1 MARRR
6 LRCCG
11 HRSKGHDNKLL
22 PNFES
27 CEPRS
32 RELGSGAART
42 SSTEKKTST
51 RPVAELKYGC
61 GYLLIRCKCTTF
73 LSVSDKNER
82 KYVSCRTYSVRM
94 CFEVVV
100 FGLCAVRNG
109 VKAPRKSAP
118 TRGLRLTNWQLL
130 SDECGRELGN
140 RGNCLRTRVG
150 EGGNAP
156 LSAACGG
163 KGGKSGRLTSESR
176 LIFGKTSGLS
186 LKSPRFFRTDRA
198 KRIAVGGWCAQRAEE
213 AGELSSFVWRNKAK
227 PPLCCVGRQER
238 GGVAKHLSLGA
249 RGT

>member
-6 LRCCG
+6 QRCCG
-11 HRSKGHDNKLL
+11 HRSKGHDDKLL

-32 RELGSGAART
+32 RELGSAAAKT
-42 SSTEKKTST
+42 SSTEKLAST
-51 RPVAELKYGC
+51 RPAAELKYGC
-61 GYLLIRCKCTTF
+61 GYLSIRCKCTTF

-100 FGLCAVRNG
+100 FCLCAVRNA
-109 VKAPRKSAP
+109 VKARRNSVP

-130 SDECGRELGN
+130 SAERGRVQGN
-140 RGNCLRTRVG
+140 WENCLRMRVG
-150 EGGNAP
+150 VGGNAP

-163 KGGKSGRLTSESR
+163 KGGKSGRLPPESR

-186 LKSPRFFRTDRA
+186 AKSPQVF
-198 KRIAVGGWCAQRAEE
+198 
-213 AGELSSFVWRNKAK
+213 
-227 PPLCCVGRQER
+227 P
-238 GGVAKHLSLGA
+238 H
-249 RGT
+249 

>member
-1 MARRR
+1 MSRWARRR

-32 RELGSGAART
+32 RELGSAAAKT
-42 SSTEKKTST
+42 SSTEKQAST
-51 RPVAELKYGC
+51 RPAAELKYGC
-61 GYLLIRCKCTTF
+61 GYLSIRCKCTTF

-82 KYVSCRTYSVRM
+82 KYVSCRMYSVRM

-100 FGLCAVRNG
+100 FCLCVASKV

-130 SDECGRELGN
+130 SAKRGRVQGN
-140 RGNCLRTRVG
+140 WDNCLRMRVG
-150 EGGNAP
+150 VGGNAP
-156 LSAACGG
+156 LSGVCGG
-163 KGGKSGRLTSESR
+163 KGGKSGRLPSESR

-186 LKSPRFFRTDRA
+186 AKSPQVF
-198 KRIAVGGWCAQRAEE
+198 
-213 AGELSSFVWRNKAK
+213 
-227 PPLCCVGRQER
+227 P
-238 GGVAKHLSLGA
+238 H
-249 RGT
+249 

>member
-1 MARRR
+1 MSRLARRR

-32 RELGSGAART
+32 RELGSAAAKT
-42 SSTEKKTST
+42 SSTEKQAST
-51 RPVAELKYGC
+51 RPAAELKYGC
-61 GYLLIRCKCTTF
+61 GYLSIRCKCNTF

-100 FGLCAVRNG
+100 FCLCAVRNG
-109 VKAPRKSAP
+109 VKARRNSVP

-130 SDECGRELGN
+130 STEFGREQGT
-140 RGNCLRTRVG
+140 RGKCLRMRAGV
-150 EGGNAP
+150 GGNAP

-163 KGGKSGRLTSESR
+163 KGRKSGRLTSESR

-186 LKSPRFFRTDRA
+186 LKSPRFF
-198 KRIAVGGWCAQRAEE
+198 
-213 AGELSSFVWRNKAK
+213 
-227 PPLCCVGRQER
+227 P
-238 GGVAKHLSLGA
+238 H
-249 RGT
+249 

>member
-1 MARRR
+1 MSRLARRR

-51 RPVAELKYGC
+51 RPAAELKYGC
-61 GYLLIRCKCTTF
+61 GYLSIRCKCTTF

-100 FGLCAVRNG
+100 FCLCAVRNG
-109 VKAPRKSAP
+109 VKARRNSVP

-130 SDECGRELGN
+130 SAERGRVQGN
-140 RGNCLRTRVG
+140 WGNCLRMRAG
-150 EGGNAP
+150 EGGNAL
-156 LSAACGG
+156 LSVACGG
-163 KGGKSGRLTSESR
+163 KGRKSGRFPSESR
-176 LIFGKTSGLS
+176 LIFVKTSGL
-186 LKSPRFFRTDRA
+186 LPKSPQVF
-198 KRIAVGGWCAQRAEE
+198 
-213 AGELSSFVWRNKAK
+213 
-227 PPLCCVGRQER
+227 P
-238 GGVAKHLSLGA
+238 H
-249 RGT
+249 